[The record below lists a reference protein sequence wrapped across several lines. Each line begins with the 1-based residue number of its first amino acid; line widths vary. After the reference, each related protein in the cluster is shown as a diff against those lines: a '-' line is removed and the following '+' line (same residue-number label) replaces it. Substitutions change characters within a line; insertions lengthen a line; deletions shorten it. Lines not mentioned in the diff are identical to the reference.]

1 MIQRRLP
8 EWLTVKAPKRGAY
21 EELSSYLASMGLHTV
36 CQSAKCPNIG
46 ECFSKGTATF
56 MILGNVCTRNC
67 GFCGVQHGTPLPVD
81 PEEPNRVALAAA
93 EMGLKYVVITSV
105 TRDDLP
111 DGGADQFAQTI
122 RHIHAKIPEAK
133 VEVLIPDFGGS
144 VDSLRTVL
152 EAKPFVLNHNIETVS
167 RLYTTVRPQADYVRS
182 LRLLETAR
190 QIAPSIYTKS
200 GFMVGLGESR
210 EEVINLLQD
219 LRSSGCDIVTIGQ
232 YLRPSKSNL
241 PVVEYVPPAVFEE
254 YKQIAES
261 LGFLFVASGPFVRSS
276 YHAEA
281 VVGKGLNSC

>member
-1 MIQRRLP
+1 
-8 EWLTVKAPKRGAY
+8 
-21 EELSSYLASMGLHTV
+21 
-36 CQSAKCPNIG
+36 
-46 ECFSKGTATF
+46 